1 MDAPKYIVIEDSS
14 RNTSSCPSTQLISV
28 LVITAEVDL
37 MDQLLVGQSMC
48 HKEVEKKDKCPQHD
62 PLAVENCSS
71 PVREN
76 IISIKII

>member
-37 MDQLLVGQSMC
+37 MDQLLVGQSR
-48 HKEVEKKDKCPQHD
+48 EVEK
-62 PLAVENCSS
+62 
-71 PVREN
+71 
-76 IISIKII
+76 